1 LKANRMPKIAISVLI
16 ILLTSIVIF
25 TVFAFTVKAQSTF
38 QTWEMVATTEGG
50 SYSGT
55 LNVQSDGDF
64 TSSGFTGS
72 TPSGSYPIDVEGL
85 MSGTS
90 VSLTITAYYDS
101 GNGQIYGS
109 GDGTL
114 NAKFPSATYASGT
127 ISGTIS
133 DPLGARGFSMSWTAT
148 KTSGGSSGGGGLGL
162 FDDDS
167 IVDVVPF
174 IIAGAVG
181 IALISVSVAVVKV
194 SKAKRQQRMQA
205 VMGHRNDQEPVQWRE
220 SHPRNYQYEQPHSP
234 GTQALSGIQGS
245 LNPQPI
251 TSDHGVPI
259 TGEGIS
265 VVPPGLGTLPFLN
278 GVWEPGRATLT
289 WGTPQF
295 DRSKYVLL
303 GYDISQ
309 STYGP
314 ASTAAQDILLFRS
327 PPGSNSAII
336 QPFNQ
341 TYRWNTAGDIGGFRV
356 DPVFGELNP
365 QGQVG
370 AQFRY
375 GGLGIRVGQSMG
387 TFGV

>member
-1 LKANRMPKIAISVLI
+1 MKANRMPKIAISVLI

-181 IALISVSVAVVKV
+181 IVLISVSVAVVKF

-205 VMGHRNDQEPVQWRE
+205 VM
-220 SHPRNYQYEQPHSP
+220 
-234 GTQALSGIQGS
+234 
-245 LNPQPI
+245 
-251 TSDHGVPI
+251 
-259 TGEGIS
+259 
-265 VVPPGLGTLPFLN
+265 
-278 GVWEPGRATLT
+278 
-289 WGTPQF
+289 
-295 DRSKYVLL
+295 
-303 GYDISQ
+303 
-309 STYGP
+309 
-314 ASTAAQDILLFRS
+314 
-327 PPGSNSAII
+327 
-336 QPFNQ
+336 
-341 TYRWNTAGDIGGFRV
+341 
-356 DPVFGELNP
+356 DP
-365 QGQVG
+365 
-370 AQFRY
+370 
-375 GGLGIRVGQSMG
+375 
-387 TFGV
+387 

>member
-1 LKANRMPKIAISVLI
+1 MPKIAISVLI

-133 DPLGARGFSMSWTAT
+133 DPLGARSFSMSWTAT
-148 KTSGGSSGGGGLGL
+148 RTSGGSGGGGGLGL
-162 FDDDS
+162 FNGDS
-167 IVDVVPF
+167 TVAFVPF

-181 IALISVSVAVVKV
+181 IALVGVSVAVVKF
-194 SKAKRQQRMQA
+194 SKAKRRQRMQN
-205 VMGHRNDQEPVQWRE
+205 VLDNKKNKEIVQWRE
-220 SHPRNYQYEQPHSP
+220 SHPRNYQYQQPPPPETQTSP
-234 GTQALSGIQGS
+234 GIQGS

-251 TSDHGVPI
+251 TSDQGVPI

-265 VVPPGLGTLPFLN
+265 VVPPWLGTLPFLN

-309 STYGP
+309 ITYGP
-314 ASTAAQDILLFRS
+314 ASTAAQDILLFRAA
-327 PPGSNSAII
+327 PGSNATII

-341 TYRWNTAGDIGGFRV
+341 TYRWNTSGDIGGFRV
-356 DPVFGELNP
+356 DPVYGELNP

-375 GGLGIRVGQSMG
+375 GGSSIRVGQ
-387 TFGV
+387 